1 MTQRARRRRQ
11 RLRGSGRKKI
21 LLALGLPL
29 ALAGLGATV
38 GVVWLISIYN
48 SAPSIAS
55 LRPITRGAVSK
66 VYAADGSLIGVIHS
80 DKIRQPIPSARI
92 PQDLKDATVAIEDRR
107 FYSHGGIDPSAIIR
121 AGWEDLTDRGKPVE
135 GGSTIHQQ

>member
-11 RLRGSGRKKI
+11 RLQGSGRKKI

-38 GVVWLISIYN
+38 GVVWLISVYN

-80 DKIRQPIPSARI
+80 DKIRQPIGSEQI
-92 PQDLKDATVAIEDRR
+92 PEDLKNATVAIEDRR
-107 FYSHGGIDPSAIIR
+107 FYSHGAIDPSAIAR
-121 AGWEDLTDRGKPVE
+121 AAWDDLVAGGKPKE
-135 GGSTIHQQ
+135 GGSTITQ

>member
-1 MTQRARRRRQ
+1 
-11 RLRGSGRKKI
+11 
-21 LLALGLPL
+21 LGG
-29 ALAGLGATV
+29 GL
-38 GVVWLISIYN
+38 WLISVYN

-55 LRPITRGAVSK
+55 LRPITKGAVSK

-80 DKIRQPIPSARI
+80 DKIRQPVNSGQI

-121 AGWEDLTDRGKPVE
+121 AGWEDLVAGGKPVE
-135 GGSTIHQQ
+135 GGARASERA